1 MGVGPIKPS
10 EIRAAKR
17 ASIPDEVFAAFN
29 EAIARSWDG
38 HQAIV
43 RQDEVTEAIVRA
55 MHIPRDELFRRHLL
69 DVEEA
74 YRADGWD
81 VKYDKPG
88 YNETYHP
95 ATYTFT
101 IRRGGS
107 E

>member
-1 MGVGPIKPS
+1 MTTGPLKPS

-17 ASIPDEVFAAFN
+17 ATIPDEVFAAFN
-29 EAIARSWDG
+29 EAIARAWDG
-38 HQAIV
+38 HQATVKQADVVAVIV
-43 RQDEVTEAIVRA
+43 HA

-81 VKYDKPG
+81 VEYDKPG
-88 YNETYHP
+88 YNESYP
-95 ATYTFT
+95 ATYTFK